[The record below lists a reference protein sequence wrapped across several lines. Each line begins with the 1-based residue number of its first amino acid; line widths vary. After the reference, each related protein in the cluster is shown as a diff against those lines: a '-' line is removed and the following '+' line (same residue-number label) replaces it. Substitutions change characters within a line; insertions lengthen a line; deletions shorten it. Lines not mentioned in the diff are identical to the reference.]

1 MQLINRETGASP
13 RAELVVTTHILNA
26 DAVRLHELTN
36 EGNHGLLL
44 RLGSG
49 NFALANKVASA
60 NVADAQALAIS
71 ASAVRSS
78 NLFWSALLYIAVKS
92 DDVMVAAALPSSLSV
107 PAINVSNSKGLSLS
121 RCRAMDDYFLDFP
134 HD

>member
-36 EGNHGLLL
+36 EVNHGLLL

-49 NFALANKVASA
+49 VLALANKVASTD
-60 NVADAQALAIS
+60 VADAYALAIS
-71 ASAVRSS
+71 ARAMSTG
-78 NLFWSALLYIAVKS
+78 NLLWSALFHLPVKG
-92 DDVMVAAALPSSLSV
+92 DDVVIATALPSSFPMPTLN
-107 PAINVSNSKGLSLS
+107 IGNGEGLAFS
-121 RCRAMDDYFLDFP
+121 RC
-134 HD
+134 